1 VEREPSYWR
10 GLIEENG
17 VRVGEDQFALLSTYG
32 RLLREWNSKVNL
44 ISRKDEPNIWPGHII
59 HSISILFCIS
69 IPPRL
74 KAADI
79 GSGGGLPGIPLA
91 ILMPTTRITLI
102 ESIRKKYEA
111 LADIVGR
118 LGISNAVP
126 VHSRAEDLSDGRLED
141 CDVVFARAV
150 APLQDLALWS
160 CMLTKTSSGR
170 ATTHTVLKVLGNS
183 LQTPVLIAM
192 KGGNVDSE
200 IDQVQKKGMGVHSI
214 DLRFARMEDT
224 GLVDKK
230 LIVVS
235 L

>member
-1 VEREPSYWR
+1 
-10 GLIEENG
+10 
-17 VRVGEDQFALLSTYG
+17 
-32 RLLREWNSKVNL
+32 
-44 ISRKDEPNIWPGHII
+44 
-59 HSISILFCIS
+59 
-69 IPPRL
+69 
-74 KAADI
+74 
-79 GSGGGLPGIPLA
+79 
-91 ILMPTTRITLI
+91 
-102 ESIRKKYEA
+102 
-111 LADIVGR
+111 
-118 LGISNAVP
+118 
-126 VHSRAEDLSDGRLED
+126 
-141 CDVVFARAV
+141 
-150 APLQDLALWS
+150 
-160 CMLTKTSSGR
+160 MLTKTSSGR